1 MKKVLLLLLVG
12 LFLASCSEKNLL
24 TDSES
29 KKEVSFLKLPAADSK
44 LARNVSFSAIIDG
57 QSGGQI
63 PIYHSYETA
72 EGKTVTISGNLDI
85 PANAFEGTKN
95 IVINLD
101 DEYAVIDFSPS
112 PTHFAIPLRLNL
124 FYSGLNLQGLEK
136 GKVNFFY
143 ISDDGNIFELIKSQN
158 NVFNPQ
164 SGTIGTIKA
173 ELNHFSR
180 FGWVI

>member
-1 MKKVLLLLLVG
+1 MLVG
-12 LFLASCSEKNLL
+12 FFLVSCSEKSLVN
-24 TDSES
+24 DPVS
-29 KKEVSFLKLPAADSK
+29 KKEVSFLKLPAAETK
-44 LARNVSFSAIIDG
+44 LARNVSFSALIDG
-57 QSGGQI
+57 RTGGQI
-63 PIYHSYETA
+63 PISHSYQTA
-72 EGKTVTISGNLDI
+72 EGKSVTISGTLEI

-95 IVINLD
+95 IVVNLD

-112 PTHFAIPLRLNL
+112 PTHFSVPLKLNL

-136 GKVNFFY
+136 GKVNFYY
-143 ISDDGNIFELIKSQN
+143 ISDDGNIFELIRSQN